1 MFINNKIYFKNS
13 KQLRER
19 TNERLAAATEQEE
32 VLYFN
37 FSQRAFAVLCHEL
50 HGANSYIEPDR
61 AFNCE
66 GRTCA
71 GTGPNPCALSQLF
84 PNKL

>member
-37 FSQRAFAVLCHEL
+37 FSQRAFAVL
-50 HGANSYIEPDR
+50 S
-61 AFNCE
+61 
-66 GRTCA
+66 
-71 GTGPNPCALSQLF
+71 
-84 PNKL
+84 